1 MLKPFY
7 NKKKNI
13 DNRLLPSATV
23 ADAGKL
29 VGVTEDGKFG
39 LVEGGGG
46 GNTEPYPKGIIQLK
60 VIRESDEDPDT
71 VDFSANTLI
80 TYDNSTAILIPNAI
94 TVTSEYQ
101 AVEAYVLG
109 PAYIQRTASGGIRVT
124 EDTEYSA
131 LVDEVIENCIT
142 AGILIIPFNNFNI
155 KYVVNL
161 VK

>member
-23 ADAGKL
+23 ADAGKV

-39 LVEGGGG
+39 LVGG
-46 GNTEPYPKGIIQLK
+46 GNTEPYPKGTIQLK
-60 VIRESDEDPDT
+60 IVKVSDEDPET
-71 VDFSANTLI
+71 VDLSANTLI
-80 TYDNSTAILIPNAI
+80 MYADRTVILIPNAI

-109 PAYIQRTASGGIRVT
+109 PAYIQRNESAVIHVT
-124 EDTEYSA
+124 NDIEYAA
-131 LVDEVIENCIT
+131 LVDEVIENCT
-142 AGILIIPFNNFNI
+142 TVGIMIIPFNNFNI
-155 KYVVNL
+155 KYMLGL